1 MSVGSGTSHNS
12 EKAGAIAPLL
22 KFVVVGTITGI
33 GFGLIMAVVS
43 NGFVLGVKTL
53 SSLREEQLSELLQFG
68 EFPVSFAPIVSLL
81 VAVAAI
87 LVVRRVFR
95 IKRWHGPADAIYAA
109 HRSDNELDV
118 KSGFGST
125 LAAFISASGG
135 ASVGQYGPLVHF
147 GATMGSF
154 LRQTTGGVLSTDIFI
169 GCGVAGAIAA
179 GFNAPIA
186 GIVFAHEAVL
196 RHFSMRAIAPIAIAS
211 VSSVWFSDAFFGSA
225 HIFDL
230 SGISINLG
238 HMLPPA
244 LVAGPVFGLLAV
256 LFMLAI
262 RHSAAFAARSGWSP
276 ARLLLTAAIGTGV
289 IGMFIPEV
297 LGLGTSALASML
309 DGGFDT
315 AYLLILLFA
324 KLLLTALCIGFG
336 LFGGVFSP
344 ALFVGAAAGAV
355 MGQIMVGIMG
365 FGSMTA
371 LSICGMAAV
380 AGAVIGAPVAGV
392 LIILEL
398 TMNYD
403 FALVAMI
410 SVVASIMVTNL
421 VFGHSFFDR
430 QLLDRGIDV
439 SQGRGHI
446 EMTETPVLSVAD
458 GNFCRILP
466 NASVGSAIEELG
478 RAGVTEAYLID
489 GDAIFHGKLGIHELL
504 SQKADAPVLPLA
516 DSAPISIKHDA
527 SLQQAI
533 EVASDFVGESIP
545 IINGSKG
552 TMVGVVTEA
561 DLFKLYLSLQNRVA
575 DLERT

>member
-1 MSVGSGTSHNS
+1 MSAGSGTSNDS
-12 EKAGAIAPLL
+12 EKAGALAPLL
-22 KFVVVGTITGI
+22 KFIVVGTITGL

-43 NGFVLGVKTL
+43 NGFVLGVKAL
-53 SSLREEQLSELLQFG
+53 SSLREGQLSELLRFG
-68 EFPVSFAPIVSLL
+68 DFPVSFAPVVSLL

-87 LVVRRVFR
+87 LVVRRVFS

-154 LRQTTGGVLSTDIFI
+154 LRQTTGGALSTDIFI

-230 SGISINLG
+230 SGVSINLG

-244 LVAGPVFGLLAV
+244 LVAGPIFGLLAV
-256 LFMLAI
+256 LFMVAI
-262 RHSAAFAARSGWSP
+262 RYSAAFAARSGWSP

-309 DGGFDT
+309 DGGFDPF
-315 AYLLILLFA
+315 YLLVLLFA

-380 AGAVIGAPVAGV
+380 ASAVIGAPVAGV

-446 EMTETPVLSVAD
+446 EMTETPVLSVVDA
-458 GNFCRILP
+458 NFCRILP
-466 NASVGSAIEELG
+466 DAKVRYAIEELG
-478 RAGVTEAYLID
+478 RAGVSEAYLID
-489 GDAIFHGKLGIHELL
+489 DDAIFHGKLGLHELL
-504 SQKADAPVLPLA
+504 SQKADSPVLPLA

-545 IINGSKG
+545 VINRSEGI
-552 TMVGVVTEA
+552 MVGVVTEA
-561 DLFKLYLSLQNRVA
+561 DLFKLYLSLQHRVA